1 MYDFQRKLTKEEINA
16 LPLYAYTGP
25 IEIVRNKKQW
35 DKILPELYKNEVV
48 GFDTETKPSFNKG
61 QVNPPALIQLATDR
75 KVFLIQL
82 RRFPFNNDIAKVL
95 SDPSILKVGVGIDYD
110 MAGLNRIYAFEAQGI
125 VDLAQLSYDH
135 NFQSHSLR
143 SLAATLFGW
152 RISKSSQCS
161 NWDVSNLSQKQIV
174 YAATDA
180 WVSREI
186 YLRTKELET
195 SDFVIQQDEV
205 KFSEKENFG
214 VKVLDPEKFRGR
226 GKGK

>member
-1 MYDFQRKLTKEEINA
+1 MYDFQHKLTREEINA
-16 LPLYAYTGP
+16 LPLYTYSGP

-35 DKILPELYKNEVV
+35 DKILPELCQNEVI
-48 GFDTETKPSFNKG
+48 GFDTETKPSFSKG
-61 QVNPPALIQLATDR
+61 QVNLPALIQLATDR

-82 RRFPFNNDIAKVL
+82 RRFPFNNEIASFL
-95 SDPSILKVGVGIDYD
+95 SKPDILKVGVGITYD
-110 MAGLNRIYAFEAQGI
+110 MAGLNKIYPFEAQGI
-125 VDLAQLSYDH
+125 VDLSQLSYEH
-135 NFQSHSLR
+135 NFQSHGLR

-161 NWDVSNLSQKQIV
+161 NWDASNLSQKQII

-195 SDFVIQQDEV
+195 NDFVLPQDEV
-205 KFSEKENFG
+205 KFSEKGNFG
-214 VKVLDPEKFRGR
+214 VKVLDLKKLSVK